1 MTRSCI
7 QLSKYEPDPID
18 DDHWETYQEFTRD
31 FKGDCEDITSFMYGT
46 LKRLNYPNN
55 LRFRIL
61 RMPLGDHAVLMVEL
75 PDQRWKMFNSV
86 PLPGASIDIALSRT
100 VVEWDDKYIYYP

>member
-1 MTRSCI
+1 
-7 QLSKYEPDPID
+7 
-18 DDHWETYQEFTRD
+18 
-31 FKGDCEDITSFMYGT
+31 
-46 LKRLNYPNN
+46 
-55 LRFRIL
+55 
-61 RMPLGDHAVLMVEL
+61 MPLGDHAVLMVEL